1 MIVVDWMLAAIAI
14 VILIPTLVIFIQVLF
29 ATLIKPKLTNITPT
43 LDSIAVLIPA
53 HNESTGIIPTINSIK
68 PQLKAVDRII
78 VVADNCNDDTYNI
91 ALENGAEAIQRHD
104 LANRGK
110 GFALDFGVKYLSE
123 SPPKVLIIIDAD
135 CILEPECL
143 GRLAAFS
150 LKHQRP
156 VQALDMMYAK
166 GDDLKSK
173 IAEFA
178 WCVKNMVRPLGY
190 ANLGLPCQLMGTGM
204 AFPWTVIASADIAN
218 GNLVED
224 MKLGIDLSKAGL
236 TPIFYMGAKVSS
248 YFPIAADVQSG
259 QRARWEHGH
268 LAMII
273 KEVPELFVQSLIKR
287 NKNLFAMA
295 MDLSVPPLALLVAM
309 LFAYAA
315 LLTVIYS
322 AFNIGQFALIITS
335 AGIGLLI
342 IAIGLAWLGWGR
354 KTISFSSMLLVP
366 VYVLLKIPSY
376 VKFLFKRQKT
386 WIKTERD

>member
-1 MIVVDWMLAAIAI
+1 MIIVDWMLTIIAI
-14 VILIPTLVIFIQVLF
+14 FLLIPTLVIFVQVLS
-29 ATLIKPKLTNITPT
+29 ATLIKPRLVDVNPT
-43 LDSIAVLIPA
+43 LDSIAILIPA
-53 HNESTGIIPTINSIK
+53 HNESIGIIPTINSIK
-68 PQLKAVDRII
+68 AQLKAIDRIV
-78 VVADNCNDDTYNI
+78 VVADNCNDDTYNL
-91 ALENGAEAIQRHD
+91 ALENGVEAIQRND
-104 LANRGK
+104 TMNRGK

-123 SPPKVLIIIDAD
+123 SPPKALIIIDAD
-135 CILEPECL
+135 CILEPDCL

-204 AFPWTVIASADIAN
+204 AFPWAVISKADIAN
-218 GNLVED
+218 GDIVED
-224 MKLGIDLSKAGL
+224 MKLGIDLSKTGL
-236 TPIFYMGAKVSS
+236 TPLFYMGAKVSS
-248 YFPIAADVQSG
+248 NFPLAAEVQSG

-273 KEVPELFVQSLIKR
+273 KEVPKLFVHSLLKA
-287 NKNLFAMA
+287 NKNLLAMA
-295 MDLSVPPLALLVAM
+295 LDLSVPPLALLVAL
-309 LFAYAA
+309 LFVYAVIIAVIYAA
-315 LLTVIYS
+315 
-322 AFNIGQFALIITS
+322 FNVGQFALIITS
-335 AGIGLLI
+335 TSIGLLI

-354 KTISFSSMLLVP
+354 KIIPFSSMLLVP
-366 VYVLLKIPSY
+366 VYVFLKIPNY

-386 WIKTERD
+386 WTKTERD